1 LHSANFDRRPQNL
14 YMKYGVALVWCLL
27 TLALMRPQIVD
38 RLTSTSTDGRD
49 LMLAVDIS
57 GSMQSLDFSTRQDRV
72 SRLDVAKSVVGD
84 FLKKRGGDRVGLIL
98 FGANAFLTSPL
109 TLDTVAVGKM
119 LNNSLPGMAGDA
131 TALGDA
137 LGVAI
142 KNLRDRPAKSK
153 AVILLTDGDD
163 NASTV
168 PPLEAAK
175 LAQSYGIRIYTIV
188 VGKDGVVPF
197 PDEHGRIVMVESHVN
212 KALTQQIAMMT
223 GGEFYTASN
232 RTKLEQIYERIDTLE
247 KTKSEQQTA
256 LIRKP
261 LFQYPAALALICMAL
276 LSVFGVTKELSY
288 VF

>member
-1 LHSANFDRRPQNL
+1 
-14 YMKYGVALVWCLL
+14 MKWGLAIVWGLL

-38 RLTSTSTDGRD
+38 RLTSTTTDGRD

-57 GSMQSLDFSTRQDRV
+57 GSMQSLDFSSRQERV
-72 SRLDVAKSVVGD
+72 SRLDVAKSVVND
-84 FLKKRGGDRVGLIL
+84 FLKKRRGDRVGLIL

-109 TLDTVAVGKM
+109 TLDTVAVGKI

-131 TALGDA
+131 TAIGDA

-153 AVILLTDGDD
+153 AIILLTDGDD

-197 PDEHGRIVMVESHVN
+197 PDENGNIVMVESHVN
-212 KALTQQIAMMT
+212 KGLTQQIATMT
-223 GGEFYTASN
+223 GGEFYIAVN
-232 RTKLEQIYERIDTLE
+232 RAKLEQIYERIDTLE
-247 KTKSEQQTA
+247 KTKSDIQTA

-261 LFQYPAALALICMAL
+261 LFQYPAALALISMAL
-276 LSVFGVTKELSY
+276 LSVIAVRKELSY